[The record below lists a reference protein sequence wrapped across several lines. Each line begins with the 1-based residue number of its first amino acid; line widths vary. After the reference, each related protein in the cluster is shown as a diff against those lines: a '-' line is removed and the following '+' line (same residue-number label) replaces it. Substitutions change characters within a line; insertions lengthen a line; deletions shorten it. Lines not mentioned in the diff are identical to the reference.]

1 MNLSFFLYRRLCR
14 WITCDLR
21 LPFQSSISLSTK
33 YDIGSFQDVFCHPY
47 YWQVFSWLRE
57 PPKLV
62 VDCGANCGHFAIL
75 MDTCVRV
82 RFGSAETRY
91 VLVEPNPALR
101 PILERNLHNAGLTGR
116 ARILNGL
123 LGPKSGSSTLWIHP
137 KNFLAS
143 SMTQFAGARP
153 HVVPFIDLAKHL
165 RGECIDVMKVDIE
178 GGEYPFVREN
188 ADVLAQTAML
198 MMEIHDAP
206 VAVRSAMF
214 GAIEAAGLLPTGRDV
229 STDGLWLRA
238 WERAGDALGA
248 GRQAGQARIPN
259 EPAQEHC

>member
-1 MNLSFFLYRRLCR
+1 MNISFFLYRRLCR

-21 LPFQSSISLSTK
+21 LPFQSSVSLSTK
-33 YDIGSFQDVFCHPY
+33 YDVGSFQDVFCHPY

-82 RFGSAETRY
+82 RFGRSETQY

-101 PILERNLHNAGLTGR
+101 PILERNLRNAGLVDR
-116 ARILNGL
+116 ASIISGL

-143 SMTQFAGARP
+143 SMTRFAGATP
-153 HVVPFIDLAKHL
+153 HVVPFVDLVPHLGGSHID
-165 RGECIDVMKVDIE
+165 IMKVDIE

-188 ADVLAQTAML
+188 ADVLARTGML
-198 MMEIHDAP
+198 MMEIHDAT
-206 VAVRSAMF
+206 VEARATMF
-214 GAIEAAGLLPTGRDV
+214 GSIQASGLLPMGHDV
-229 STDGLWLRA
+229 NTDGLWLRA
-238 WERAGDALGA
+238 WERPG
-248 GRQAGQARIPN
+248 GQAPVRA
-259 EPAQEHC
+259 AQSARQHALT